1 MLVGTTPPLELDEA
15 ALIWESIISHVL
27 SIQLG
32 PFHND
37 VTNNTVVTSN
47 MMIQIESFPPS
58 LPNFLL
64 LSKSQTK
71 VKVRGVLT

>member
-37 VTNNTVVTSN
+37 VTNNSVVT
-47 MMIQIESFPPS
+47 
-58 LPNFLL
+58 
-64 LSKSQTK
+64 
-71 VKVRGVLT
+71 